1 MTDKREVTISEELSK
16 QILEIL
22 YTIRQNYSHDPDYKT
37 MEMSFTTIGK
47 ILNNITLKETKGELT
62 PQPPNNN
69 LEV

>member
-22 YTIRQNYSHDPDYKT
+22 HTVRQNYSHDSEYKT
-37 MEMSFTTIGK
+37 IEMNLTSVAK
-47 ILNNITLKETKGELT
+47 VLNNITLKETRGELT
-62 PQPPNNN
+62 PRPPENN